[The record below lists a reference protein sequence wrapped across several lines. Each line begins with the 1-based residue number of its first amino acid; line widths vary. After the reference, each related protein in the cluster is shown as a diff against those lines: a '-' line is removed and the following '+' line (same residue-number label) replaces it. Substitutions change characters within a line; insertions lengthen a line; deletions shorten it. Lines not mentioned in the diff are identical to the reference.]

1 MWSEHPAALFQQQVD
16 TRIFPRPCLA
26 DRAGLEAL
34 DTGTGVAI
42 PRLGNP
48 RISSHL
54 PHIDLA
60 GDRGGDQGGAVYAHE
75 VDGSAGFGDEG
86 VDLC

>member
-16 TRIFPRPCLA
+16 ARIFPRPCLA

-42 PRLGNP
+42 PRHGSP
-48 RISSHL
+48 RISSRL
-54 PHIDLA
+54 PHVDLA
-60 GDRGGDQGGAVYAHE
+60 GDRGGDQGGAVFAHE